1 MDHGQLILNALSSVG
16 THDGLE
22 QILEHTIELAAGA
35 ILFAI
40 IVRLGNTIYNI
51 ARRIIGASI
60 DNVAQMRSSWAKRR
74 VRYILDVYSHDLRLR
89 NNTIELVSWASCA
102 ILMTIFLLSMS
113 LFLLIALPDGT
124 FFAATLFIATWI
136 VAFSFISKLDR
147 IRDPKSTDQAARDQ
161 LEKAQNRLGKLIGTA
176 GVDNEIRQWWQDTFE
191 EPLDI

>member
-1 MDHGQLILNALSSVG
+1 MHYFSLAKGSCAHIIDSVLGIGYSPPGKGLTMDHGQLILNALSSVG

-89 NNTIELVSWASCA
+89 NNTIELVSWAS
-102 ILMTIFLLSMS
+102 
-113 LFLLIALPDGT
+113 
-124 FFAATLFIATWI
+124 
-136 VAFSFISKLDR
+136 
-147 IRDPKSTDQAARDQ
+147 
-161 LEKAQNRLGKLIGTA
+161 
-176 GVDNEIRQWWQDTFE
+176 
-191 EPLDI
+191 